1 MKHIKKILAV
11 GVVSV
16 VAGAFNLLA
25 ASAYAAPVLSFGNSG
40 GDTAHTYQVGDTVS
54 LDLWVSGLDG
64 TDDLGGLDLGGF
76 DMNLSFNGGVTGYQ
90 NTLFSTDLDDSLFY
104 GLSAVPSSNGL
115 NLSGL
120 SLLWDFSS
128 QLSAFKLFTLSFS
141 ADNAG
146 VSTLKLDD
154 FILSNS
160 WGEEFASANYLAE
173 ITVTDKPVSV
183 PEPGTLGLLFSAL
196 ALVFLRRRSLK

>member
-1 MKHIKKILAV
+1 MKQIKKIIAV
-11 GVVSV
+11 GL
-16 VAGAFNLLA
+16 VAGVFNLLA

-40 GDTAHTYQVGDTVS
+40 GDSAHTYQVGDTVS
-54 LDLWVSGLDG
+54 LDLWISGLDS
-64 TDDLGGLDLGGF
+64 TDDLGGLDLAGF

-90 NTLFSTDLDDSLFY
+90 NTLFSTDLDDSLFF
-104 GLSAVPSSNGL
+104 GLTAMPTSGNGL

-120 SLLWDFSS
+120 SLLWDLSP
-128 QLSAFKLFTLSFS
+128 QASAFKLFTLNFS

-160 WGEEFASANYLAE
+160 WGEAFASANYLAE
-173 ITVTDKPVSV
+173 ITVTDKSVSV

-196 ALVFLRRRSLK
+196 ALVFLRRRNLK

>member
-1 MKHIKKILAV
+1 MKQIKKIIAV
-11 GVVSV
+11 GL
-16 VAGAFNLLA
+16 VAGVFNLLA
-25 ASAYAAPVLSFGNSG
+25 ASAYATPVLSFGNSG
-40 GDTAHTYQVGDTVS
+40 GDSAHTYQVGDTVS
-54 LDLWVSGLDG
+54 LDLWISGLDS
-64 TDDLGGLDLGGF
+64 TDDLGGLDLAGF

-90 NTLFSTDLDDSLFY
+90 NTLFSTDLDDSLFF
-104 GLSAVPSSNGL
+104 GLTAMPTSGNGL

-120 SLLWDFSS
+120 SLLWDLSP
-128 QLSAFKLFTLSFS
+128 QASAFKLFTLNFS

-160 WGEEFASANYLAE
+160 WGEAFASANYLAE
-173 ITVTDKPVSV
+173 ITVTDKSVSV

-196 ALVFLRRRSLK
+196 ALVFLRRRNLK

>member
-1 MKHIKKILAV
+1 MKHIKKILA
-11 GVVSV
+11 VSV

-40 GDTAHTYQVGDTVS
+40 GDTAHAYQVGDTVS
-54 LDLWVSGLDG
+54 LDLWISGLEG
-64 TDDLGGLDLGGF
+64 TDDLGGLDLGAF

-104 GLSAVPSSNGL
+104 GLSAAPTSSNGL

-160 WGEEFASANYLAE
+160 WGEQFASANYLAE

-183 PEPGTLGLLFSAL
+183 PEPSTLGLLLSAL
-196 ALVFLRRRSLK
+196 ALVFVRRRSLK

>member
-1 MKHIKKILAV
+1 MKHIKKIMAV
-11 GVVSV
+11 GL
-16 VAGAFNLLA
+16 VAGVFNSLA
-25 ASAYAAPVLSFGNSG
+25 ASAYAAPVMSFGNSG
-40 GDTAHTYQVGDTVS
+40 SDTAHAYQVGDTVS
-54 LDLWVSGLDG
+54 LDLWISGLDG
-64 TDDLGGLDLGGF
+64 TDDLGGLDIAGF

-90 NTLFSTDLDDSLFY
+90 NTLFSTDLDDSLFF
-104 GLSAVPSSNGL
+104 GLTAMPTSGNSL

-120 SLLWDFSS
+120 SLLWDLSS
-128 QLSAFKLFTLSFS
+128 QASAFKLFTLSFS
-141 ADNAG
+141 ADQAG
-146 VSTLKLDD
+146 VSTLQLDD

-160 WGEEFASANYLAE
+160 WGEAFVSANYLAE

>member
-1 MKHIKKILAV
+1 MKQIKKIMAV
-11 GVVSV
+11 GLVASV
-16 VAGAFNLLA
+16 FNLLA

-40 GDTAHTYQVGDTVS
+40 GDSAHTYQVGDTVS
-54 LDLWVSGLDG
+54 LDLWISGLDS
-64 TDDLGGLDLGGF
+64 TDDLGGLDLAGF

-90 NTLFSTDLDDSLFY
+90 NTLFSTDLDDSLFF
-104 GLSAVPSSNGL
+104 GLTADSTSSNSL
-115 NLSGL
+115 SLSGL
-120 SLLWDFSS
+120 SLLWDLSP
-128 QLSAFKLFTLSFS
+128 QASAFKLFTLNFS

-160 WGEEFASANYLAE
+160 WGEAFTSANYLAE
-173 ITVTDKPVSV
+173 ITVIDKSVSV

-196 ALVFLRRRSLK
+196 ALVFLRRRNLK